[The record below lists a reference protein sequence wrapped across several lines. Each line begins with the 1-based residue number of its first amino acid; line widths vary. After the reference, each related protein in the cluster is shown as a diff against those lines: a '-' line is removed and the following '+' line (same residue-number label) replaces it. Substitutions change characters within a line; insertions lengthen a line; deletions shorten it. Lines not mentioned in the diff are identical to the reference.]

1 MPQPFF
7 SPDDTFA
14 LLSVFL
20 GLAAFGFWVE
30 KTRLGQIM
38 SGVILVIIAGLAL
51 ANLRVIPFGAPLYN
65 LVWDY
70 AVPLAIPL
78 LLFKADLRRLLPE
91 TGPLLLSFA
100 VAVIGTLAGVAVGVH
115 LVELGP
121 EAPKIA
127 ATLGAS
133 WIGGSMNFAA
143 VSQALDMHDDAL
155 LSAMAAADNVG
166 GTLFLLLL
174 VSLPAVNILR
184 RFIPSAIIEST
195 PSRTNLE
202 DEEEE
207 TALTLNMLHL
217 ALLLFLSAL
226 CCFLGY
232 GLASLLGIAPFG
244 VLFVTIFALLIANL
258 FAKQMAAL
266 HGDFQLGML
275 FMYVFFGVMGA
286 GADIIEMIGKALPI
300 FVFTGIMAGVHL
312 SVVLAAAKL
321 FRLDLAEALLA
332 SNAVALGPA
341 TAAAMA
347 ASQRWRTLVTPAVML
362 GVLGYAMAN
371 FIGVALASWL
381 G

>member
-1 MPQPFF
+1 MQ
-7 SPDDTFA
+7 SLLSSDDTFA
-14 LLSVFL
+14 LLSVLL

-30 KTRLGQIM
+30 KTRLGQLM

-51 ANLRVIPFGAPLYN
+51 ANLRVIPFAAPLYD

-100 VAVIGTLAGVAVGVH
+100 VAIAGTLAGVAAGVQ
-115 LVELGP
+115 LIALGP
-121 EAPKIA
+121 ETPKIA

-143 VSQALDMHDDAL
+143 VSQALEMHDEAL

-174 VSLPAVNILR
+174 VSLPAVGILR
-184 RFIPSAIIEST
+184 RFIPSPLIEEAH
-195 PSRTNLE
+195 SRAE
-202 DEEEE
+202 REEEEEE

-217 ALLLFLSAL
+217 ALLLFLSAV

-232 GLASLLGIAPFG
+232 GLASLLGIAQFG
-244 VLFVTIFALLIANL
+244 VLFITIFALLIANL
-258 FAKQMAAL
+258 FAKQMMRL

-286 GADIIEMIGKALPI
+286 GADIMEMIDKALPI

-312 SVVLAAAKL
+312 SVVLTAAKL
-321 FRLDLAEALLA
+321 LRLDLAEALLA

-371 FIGVALASWL
+371 FIGVALAGWL